1 MLGSD
6 VVACSLA
13 GLGRRLA
20 APALALTVAALAIG
34 CDGKKDSKIALPE
47 GPPTP
52 KAALSDKP
60 VEGDKPAAGDAP
72 GAEAPGAPQT
82 PSAATSSAAA
92 PAAAALP
99 EPAAAEAVA
108 RLTGEVAAPRRS
120 LLAFRQQGFIE
131 TIKAK
136 AGALVK
142 KGDVLAT
149 LEPQDF
155 ELRLDLARARR
166 DQGKVALASADKELR
181 RERQLASE
189 NASTATALDRV
200 QAQYDQARLALKLA
214 ELDVLNAQRALDDTK
229 LLAPYDCIVAE
240 QLKDQAEWVRT
251 GDGVFNV
258 FDTQLPEIKLAAPER
273 LMGKIGVGDALQIV
287 VPSAGFSG
295 RAQVVRMVPVISE
308 RTRTFQVIARPEG
321 NDQRIVPG
329 SYAEALL
336 N

>member
-1 MLGSD
+1 MLRSD
-6 VVACSLA
+6 LVACSLA

-20 APALALTVAALAIG
+20 APALALAVAALAVG
-34 CDGKKDSKIALPE
+34 CDAKKDSKIALPE
-47 GPPTP
+47 GPPVP
-52 KAALSDKP
+52 KAAASDAP
-60 VEGDKPAAGDAP
+60 AEGDKPAAGEAP
-72 GAEAPGAPQT
+72 AAEAAKAAETPPAATPKAEAP
-82 PSAATSSAAA
+82 ATVPP
-92 PAAAALP
+92 PAV
-99 EPAAAEAVA
+99 AETVA

-131 TIKAK
+131 AVKAK

-166 DQGKVALASADKELR
+166 DQGKVAFASADKELR

-240 QLKDQAEWVRT
+240 QLKDQAEWVRV

-273 LMGKIGVGDALQIV
+273 LMGKIEVGDALQVV

-308 RTRTFQVIARPEG
+308 KTRTFQVIARPDG

>member
-1 MLGSD
+1 
-6 VVACSLA
+6 
-13 GLGRRLA
+13 LA
-20 APALALTVAALAIG
+20 APALALTVAALAVG
-34 CDGKKDSKIALPE
+34 CDAKKDSKIALPAE
-47 GPPTP
+47 PPAP
-52 KAALSDKP
+52 KAAVSDKP
-60 VEGDKPAAGDAP
+60 AEADAPAAGEAPAADATKAADTPPAADAP
-72 GAEAPGAPQT
+72 
-82 PSAATSSAAA
+82 ATAAA
-92 PAAAALP
+92 PP
-99 EPAAAEAVA
+99 PAAAETVA

-120 LLAFRQQGFIE
+120 VLAFRQQGFIE
-131 TIKAK
+131 AIKAK

-166 DQGKVALASADKELR
+166 DQGKVALDNADKELR
-181 RERQLASE
+181 RERQLQSE

-214 ELDVLNAQRALDDTK
+214 ELEVLNAQRALDDTK
-229 LLAPYDCIVAE
+229 VLAPYDCIVAE
-240 QLKDQAEWVRT
+240 QLKDQAEWVRV

-273 LMGKIGVGDALQIV
+273 LMGKIAVGDALQVV

-308 RTRTFQVIARPEG
+308 RTRTFQVIARPDG

>member
-1 MLGSD
+1 MLRSD
-6 VVACSLA
+6 LVACSLA

-20 APALALTVAALAIG
+20 APALALTVAALAVG
-34 CDGKKDSKIALPE
+34 CDAKKDSKIALPE
-47 GPPTP
+47 GPPVP
-52 KAALSDKP
+52 KAAASDAP
-60 VEGDKPAAGDAP
+60 AEGDKPAAGEAP
-72 GAEAPGAPQT
+72 AAEAAKAAETPPAATPKAEAP
-82 PSAATSSAAA
+82 AAVPP
-92 PAAAALP
+92 PAV
-99 EPAAAEAVA
+99 AETVA

-131 TIKAK
+131 AVKAK

-166 DQGKVALASADKELR
+166 DQGKVAFASADKELR

-240 QLKDQAEWVRT
+240 QLKDQAEWVRV

-273 LMGKIGVGDALQIV
+273 LMGKIEVGDALQVV

-308 RTRTFQVIARPEG
+308 KTRTFQVIARPDG